1 MGKHIV
7 VIGAGPAGL
16 ETSANLGRMGFNVT
30 LVEKEETTGGHLK
43 KWHALFP
50 ALLPGTE
57 ALAAIRQG
65 LNGNVKIQTG
75 TKVTGLE
82 AVNDYFTVSGHNGWQ
97 QKADAVVLTTGFR
110 LFDAHRKEE
119 YGYGIYENVITS
131 ADLEE
136 MFASGNEI
144 LNRHGKKPER
154 IGMVHC
160 VGSRDEKVDN
170 LHCSKVCCITA
181 VKQAIELKQQLP
193 DAEIFC
199 FYMDLRMFG
208 RHYEEL
214 YKEAQEKYNIQFIR
228 GRLSES
234 TEDKDGNIVVKVEDT
249 LLGKPLRVKVGLL
262 VLMVGMEPRN
272 ETRHLTDALGIKA
285 VSDRFV
291 QPVDEIL
298 NPNHT
303 GIPGLFVAG
312 ACSGPKSVS
321 DTLADSRSA
330 ALAVA
335 GYLKS

>member
-1 MGKHIV
+1 MGKHVV

-16 ETSANLGRMGFNVT
+16 ETSASLSKLGFHVT
-30 LVEKEETTGGHLK
+30 LVEKEEVTGGHLK

-50 ALLPGTE
+50 NLISGKDALE
-57 ALAAIRQG
+57 SIKEG
-65 LNGNVKIQTG
+65 LSQNVKIQLA

-82 AVNDYFTVSGHNGWQ
+82 SVNNYFTVSGHNGWQ
-97 QKADAVVLTTGFR
+97 VKADAVVLTTGFQ

-136 MFASGNEI
+136 LFGSGKEFV
-144 LNRHGKKPER
+144 NRHGKKPDR
-154 IGMVHC
+154 VGFVHC
-160 VGSRDEKVDN
+160 VGSRDEKVNN

-181 VKQAIELKQQLP
+181 VKQAIEVKQLLP
-193 DAEIFC
+193 DAEVFC

-249 LLGKPLRVKVGLL
+249 LLGKPLRITVGML
-262 VLMVGMEPRN
+262 VLMVGMEPRSK
-272 ETRHLTDALGIKA
+272 TVSLTKTLGLNNMP
-285 VSDRFV
+285 DRFI
-291 QPVDEIL
+291 QQADEVL
-298 NPNHT
+298 RSNYT
-303 GIPGLFVAG
+303 GVPGVFVAG
-312 ACSGPKSVS
+312 TCSGPKSVS
-321 DTLADSRSA
+321 DTLTDARSA

-335 GYLKS
+335 DYLKL

>member
-1 MGKHIV
+1 MRKHVV

-16 ETSANLGRMGFNVT
+16 ETSAILAKLGFKVT
-30 LVEKEETTGGHLK
+30 LVEKEEIAGGHLK

-50 ALLPGTE
+50 TLISGHH
-57 ALAAIRQG
+57 AIDAIISG
-65 LNGNVKIQTG
+65 LSEDVRIRFG

-82 AVNDYFTVSGHNGWQ
+82 VVNDYFTISGHNGWQ
-97 QKADAVVLTTGFR
+97 EKADAVVITTGFQ

-136 MFASGNEI
+136 LFASGKE
-144 LNRHGKKPER
+144 LVNRQGNKPGR
-154 IGMVHC
+154 VGFVHC
-160 VGSRDEKVDN
+160 VGSRDEKVNN

-181 VKQAIELKQQLP
+181 VKQAIEVKQLLP
-193 DAEIFC
+193 DAEVFC

-208 RHYEEL
+208 RHYEDL

-234 TEDKDGNIVVKVEDT
+234 AEDIDGNIVVKVEDT
-249 LLGKPLRVKVGLL
+249 LLGKPLRLKVGLL
-262 VLMVGMEPRN
+262 VLMAGMEPHPD
-272 ETRHLTDALGIKA
+272 TQSLTTKLGFKK
-285 VSDRFV
+285 VPDRFI
-291 QPVDEIL
+291 QPLDEL
-298 NPNHT
+298 LLANCT
-303 GIPGLFVAG
+303 EIPGVFIAG

-321 DTLADSRSA
+321 DTLSDARSA

-335 GYLKS
+335 GYLKL

>member
-1 MGKHIV
+1 MPKHVI

-16 ETSANLGRMGFNVT
+16 ETSANLAKMGIAVT
-30 LVEKEETTGGHLK
+30 LVEKEEYTGGHVK
-43 KWHALFP
+43 QWHALFP

-57 ALAAIRQG
+57 ALDAIRKG
-65 LNGNVKIQTG
+65 MPENVRVQNKT
-75 TKVTGLE
+75 TVTGIE
-82 AVNDYFTVSGHNGWQ
+82 AVNNYFTVSGHNGWQ
-97 QKADAVVLTTGFR
+97 EKADAIVFATGFQ

-136 MFASGNEI
+136 MFATGKS
-144 LNRHGKKPER
+144 LVNRHGNKPER
-154 IGMVHC
+154 IGFVHC
-160 VGSRDEKVDN
+160 VGSRDEKVNN

-181 VKQAIELKQQLP
+181 VKQAIEVKQMLP
-193 DAEIFC
+193 EAEVFC

-234 TEDKDGNIVVKVEDT
+234 AEDQDGNIVLKVEDT
-249 LLGKPLRVKVGLL
+249 LLGKPLRIKAGLL
-262 VLMVGMEPRN
+262 VLMVGMEPSAG
-272 ETRHLTDALGIKA
+272 TRSLADKLGLTKVPDGFI
-285 VSDRFV
+285 
-291 QPVDEIL
+291 QPADEVL
-298 NPNHT
+298 QSNFT
-303 GIPGLFVAG
+303 DLPGVFVAG

-321 DTLADSRSA
+321 DTLADARSA

-335 GYLKS
+335 GFLKI